1 MISHGVGQAIGHWP
15 LALVFWINPGWKW

>member
-15 LALVFWINPGWKW
+15 LCSG